1 MNTQRI
7 PSLDT
12 LSATGSNRKFF
23 DMLQANL
30 GLVPNMTR
38 AMAESPPVLE
48 GYMSLS
54 SALSKGSL
62 GMTSPQHGQVSAF

>member
-1 MNTQRI
+1 MTQPI

-12 LSATGSNRKFF
+12 SSATGSNRKFF

-30 GLVPNMTR
+30 GFVPNMTC
-38 AMAESPPVLE
+38 AMAEFPPVLE

-62 GMTSPQHGQVSAF
+62 GMTSPLHRQVSAF